1 MTEAKEYM
9 DTGETKK
16 GVCPYCLGEIE
27 NGYCPKCGQVMR
39 AAAPAAQKSS
49 VQAASI
55 NSTPQAE
62 ESAEWSQNE
71 IATRL
76 RNWSIGMIVVG
87 ILVAF
92 FWLFGDLIDHGV
104 RDGVDWIAILIE
116 LGSTLAAGTL
126 LRSFAEVI
134 RLLDIISR
142 K

>member
-1 MTEAKEYM
+1 M

-49 VQAASI
+49 APVAQRS
-55 NSTPQAE
+55 SVPQTE
-62 ESAEWSQNE
+62 WSAEWSQNK

-76 RNWSIGMIVVG
+76 RNWSTVTIVVG
-87 ILVAF
+87 IIVAF
-92 FWLFGDLIDHGV
+92 FWFWGDVISGGGLD
-104 RDGVDWIAILIE
+104 DVDWGAILIE

-126 LRSFAEVI
+126 LLGFAEVI

>member
-1 MTEAKEYM
+1 MTEAKEHM

-39 AAAPAAQKSS
+39 VAAPAAQKSS
-49 VQAASI
+49 VQAA
-55 NSTPQAE
+55 TKTFVPQTGQ
-62 ESAEWSQNE
+62 SAEWSQNK
-71 IATRL
+71 IANRL
-76 RNWSIGMIVVG
+76 RNWSIVTIVVG
-87 ILVAF
+87 IIVAF
-92 FWLFGDLIDHGV
+92 FWFWGDVISGGGLD
-104 RDGVDWIAILIE
+104 DVDWGAILIE

-126 LRSFAEVI
+126 LLGFAEVI

>member
-1 MTEAKEYM
+1 MTEAKEHM

-39 AAAPAAQKSS
+39 VAAPAAQKSS

>member
-1 MTEAKEYM
+1 M

-39 AAAPAAQKSS
+39 VAAPAVQKRS

-62 ESAEWSQNE
+62 ESAEWSQNK
-71 IATRL
+71 IANRL
-76 RNWSIGMIVVG
+76 RNWSIVTIIVG
-87 ILVAF
+87 ISVAF
-92 FWLFGDLIDHGV
+92 FWLFGDVISNGGLD
-104 RDGVDWIAILIE
+104 DVDWGAILIE
-116 LGSTLAAGTL
+116 LGSTLATGTL
-126 LRSFAEVI
+126 LLGFAEVI

>member
-1 MTEAKEYM
+1 M

-76 RNWSIGMIVVG
+76 RNWSIGIIVVG

>member
-1 MTEAKEYM
+1 M

-39 AAAPAAQKSS
+39 VAAPAVQKRS

-62 ESAEWSQNE
+62 ESAEWSQNK

>member
-1 MTEAKEYM
+1 M

-39 AAAPAAQKSS
+39 AAAPVTPKNS
-49 VQAASI
+49 VPVA
-55 NSTPQAE
+55 TKTFVPQTGQ
-62 ESAEWSQNE
+62 SAEWSQNK
-71 IATRL
+71 IANRL
-76 RNWSIGMIVVG
+76 RNWSIVTIIVG
-87 ILVAF
+87 ISVAF
-92 FWLFGDLIDHGV
+92 FWLFGDVISNGGLD
-104 RDGVDWIAILIE
+104 DVDWGAILIE
-116 LGSTLAAGTL
+116 LGSTSAAGTL

>member
-1 MTEAKEYM
+1 MTEAKEHM

>member
-1 MTEAKEYM
+1 M

>member
-1 MTEAKEYM
+1 M

-39 AAAPAAQKSS
+39 VAAPAAQKSS
-49 VQAASI
+49 VQAA
-55 NSTPQAE
+55 TKTFVPQTGQ
-62 ESAEWSQNE
+62 SAEWSQNK
-71 IATRL
+71 IANRL
-76 RNWSIGMIVVG
+76 RNWSIVTIVVG
-87 ILVAF
+87 IIVAF
-92 FWLFGDLIDHGV
+92 FWFWGDVISGGGLD
-104 RDGVDWIAILIE
+104 DVDWGAILIE

-126 LRSFAEVI
+126 LLGFAEVI

>member
-1 MTEAKEYM
+1 M

-39 AAAPAAQKSS
+39 VAAPAAQKSS

>member
-39 AAAPAAQKSS
+39 VAAPAAQKSS

-62 ESAEWSQNE
+62 ESAEWSQNK
-71 IATRL
+71 IANRL
-76 RNWSIGMIVVG
+76 RNWSIVTIIVG
-87 ILVAF
+87 ISVAF
-92 FWLFGDLIDHGV
+92 FWLFGDVISNGGLD
-104 RDGVDWIAILIE
+104 DVDWGAILIE

-126 LRSFAEVI
+126 LLGFAEVI